1 MATGLFL
8 QNGPTL
14 MEETAASRALEM
26 AVIPFSSV
34 GGNEDPPPPT
44 HTLGSLSRER
54 EAGYLIIVQSR
65 QMYT

>member
-14 MEETAASRALEM
+14 MEETAASRVLEM

-34 GGNEDPPPPT
+34 GGNEDPPPLT
-44 HTLGSLSRER
+44 HTLGSLSRES
-54 EAGYLIIVQSR
+54 EAGYLIIVQSC